1 MSGFPFARKVCE
13 ALKALRLPAK
23 TKVRHV
29 ALLVEPS
36 MPRHLKK
43 MTKIN
48 PGIDC
53 VGCIWPQDGVDFR
66 CFGRIQQL
74 NNVGIDSSRL
84 RASKRR
90 FQALAGQGLGSLL
103 GPTERRRIPP
113 FWPHPA
119 AKQRRNRQSKAH
131 GVQTSVS
138 GTRTRG
144 TGTAFG
150 AQQPRGFSSTRS
162 ALSIHLYRPWTGSFG
177 TL

>member
-1 MSGFPFARKVCE
+1 
-13 ALKALRLPAK
+13 
-23 TKVRHV
+23 
-29 ALLVEPS
+29 
-36 MPRHLKK
+36 MPRQLKK

-162 ALSIHLYRPWTGSFG
+162 ALSIHLYRCMYVCMCVCMHACMYVCIYV
-177 TL
+177 L

>member
-1 MSGFPFARKVCE
+1 MNVKL
-13 ALKALRLPAK
+13 ALDRRFWAPLN
-23 TKVRHV
+23 V
-29 ALLVEPS
+29 
-36 MPRHLKK
+36 K
-43 MTKIN
+43 MVN

-162 ALSIHLYRPWTGSFG
+162 ALSIHLLSQKLSFVHSA
-177 TL
+177 LSSLIFEAIFRRI